1 MEGGVAPVATAKPKS
16 LDEDAEDLARRIA
29 QSDIPREEKVEKLRS
44 MMAGKLKIPPD
55 IIQNLQLDQ
64 TTE

>member
-1 MEGGVAPVATAKPKS
+1 MEGGVAPVATPKPTS
-16 LDEDAEDLARRIA
+16 LDEDAIDLARRIA
-29 QSDIPREEKVEKLRS
+29 QSDMPREEKVEKLRS
-44 MMAGKLKIPPD
+44 MMAGGLKIPPD